1 MNVWQD
7 IEFRDFMQPI
17 VFAGADI
24 VMGDAIWNRLSKIV
38 KVCMTH
44 SNTIKIYDCSWDGA

>member
-1 MNVWQD
+1 MSVWQD

-24 VMGDAIWNRLSKIV
+24 AMDDAIWKRL
-38 KVCMTH
+38 
-44 SNTIKIYDCSWDGA
+44 